1 MHYFIE
7 LNDMYIKSGFKLR
20 SRSQI
25 AFGTRTPPYHDEVQ
39 FMRKYGIR
47 FWISAK
53 DTTAAFLQMYF
64 H

>member
-1 MHYFIE
+1 
-7 LNDMYIKSGFKLR
+7 MYIKSGFKLR
-20 SRSQI
+20 SRC

-39 FMRKYGIR
+39 FMRKDGIR

-53 DTTAAFLQMYF
+53 DTTAAFLQIYF